1 MVKIGITEKKD
12 ENFSEWYTQT
22 VLKAEL
28 IDYSQVKGFIIL
40 REYGFSIWENIQSIL
55 DKKFGEVTLKQLIG
69 AARNR

>member
-40 REYGFSIWENIQSIL
+40 REYGFSIWENIQSVV
-55 DKKFGEVTLKQLIG
+55 DKKLKNLGI
-69 AARNR
+69 NIIFI

>member
-1 MVKIGITEKKD
+1 MDRKLVKIGITEKKD

-40 REYGFSIWENIQSIL
+40 REYGFSIWENIQAIL
-55 DKKFGEVTLKQLIG
+55 DKEFKKNGTKN
-69 AARNR
+69 A